1 MIVGNF
7 EDDLNIY
14 LAENKGRAG
23 ASKASTVALDKIGIP
38 AKGPLEQGR
47 MYTFRYFTE
56 DETFYDCYWIRCRTW
71 S

>member
-14 LAENKGRAG
+14 LAENKGRTG

-47 MYTFRYFTE
+47 MYTFRLA
-56 DETFYDCYWIRCRTW
+56 
-71 S
+71 